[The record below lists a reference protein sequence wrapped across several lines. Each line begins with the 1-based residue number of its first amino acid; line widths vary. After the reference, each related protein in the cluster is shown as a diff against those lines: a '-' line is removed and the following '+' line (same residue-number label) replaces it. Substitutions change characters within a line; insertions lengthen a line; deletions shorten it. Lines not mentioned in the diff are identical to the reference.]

1 MEFTKN
7 KMSGGIPTDKTL
19 PIVVKK
25 QYTKEEAEICVMDD
39 DCVLCLQ
46 LHKMTS
52 ACVINCGHEFGREC
66 LAKWKRDTCPLCQVV
81 ITDIVEFDAPPVEEP
96 IVVGKYMTYYS
107 EESIQRYCAAT
118 GKTSFD
124 GGYMSWATSENA
136 KVAKAAIAA
145 DASSPIWRGL
155 STF

>member
-1 MEFTKN
+1 
-7 KMSGGIPTDKTL
+7 MSGGIPTEKTF

-25 QYTKEEAEICVMDD
+25 QYTKEEAETCVMDD

-46 LHKMTS
+46 LHKMTA

-81 ITDIVEFDAPPVEEP
+81 ITDIVEFDLVEEP
-96 IVVGKYMTYYS
+96 LGKYMTYYS
-107 EESIQRYCAAT
+107 AESIQRYCAAT
-118 GKTSFD
+118 GKDSLD

-145 DASSPIWRGL
+145 ETVWRGL